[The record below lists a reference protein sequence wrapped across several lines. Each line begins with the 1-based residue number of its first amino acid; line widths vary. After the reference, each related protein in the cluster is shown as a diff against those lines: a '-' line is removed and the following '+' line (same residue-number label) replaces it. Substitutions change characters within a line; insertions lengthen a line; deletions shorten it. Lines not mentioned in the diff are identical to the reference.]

1 MANSNQDYILIS
13 EGNIVSIDIQSIY
26 TLREEF
32 PDCVIFTELS
42 GTSIVRGM
50 MRLVTRIDLEWIQ
63 PYVAKMKGVNIFKL
77 AQEKGEFQSGLKV
90 KSERKEEIRAEA
102 DLEENGEKKT
112 KVEEAKNRYLER
124 KKLKK

>member
-90 KSERKEEIRAEA
+90 KGERKEEIR
-102 DLEENGEKKT
+102 GSRRKWREK
-112 KVEEAKNRYLER
+112 N
-124 KKLKK
+124 